1 MASRS
6 SAVVAREDLVWF
18 AVENGE
24 FFMRLTV
31 FGLTRL
37 TLVPLNLNLRVRL
50 AFHVL
55 LLVLFASPCL
65 SQEATPESK
74 MDAKYRDDMLGMA
87 KSYTFELN
95 DKSVAQFIER
105 PLFSWSN
112 PQRSSEGGVVLL
124 WMKQGRPVA
133 TMGIWRMPNP
143 GVANGYEIQSLSEET
158 FKASSDSMGTFST
171 TKPGVVFAQ
180 VIDAPK
186 PAIDARSRLNQM
198 RQIAKQNFSADL
210 DPGTGQQEVLR
221 LISTP
226 IYRYEERPEGV
237 IDGAIFSF
245 AQGTDPEVLL
255 MLEAR
260 SNGSDAAW
268 FYAMAPSTS
277 HGVAGSCNGAVV
289 LRRERLS
296 PTYIGNNYMVRL
308 LTDTEMKKGIKS
320 R

>member
-1 MASRS
+1 
-6 SAVVAREDLVWF
+6 
-18 AVENGE
+18 
-24 FFMRLTV
+24 
-31 FGLTRL
+31 
-37 TLVPLNLNLRVRL
+37 
-50 AFHVL
+50 
-55 LLVLFASPCL
+55 
-65 SQEATPESK
+65 
-74 MDAKYRDDMLGMA
+74 
-87 KSYTFELN
+87 
-95 DKSVAQFIER
+95 
-105 PLFSWSN
+105 
-112 PQRSSEGGVVLL
+112 
-124 WMKQGRPVA
+124 
-133 TMGIWRMPNP
+133 
-143 GVANGYEIQSLSEET
+143 
-158 FKASSDSMGTFST
+158 MGTFST
-171 TKPGVVFAQ
+171 KKPGVIFAQ

-186 PAIDARSRLNQM
+186 PATDARSRLNQM

-221 LISTP
+221 LIFTP
-226 IYRYEERPEGV
+226 IYRYEEMPEGV

-260 SNGSDAAW
+260 SSGSEDAW